1 MTSYPRLFTPLPLG
15 PLTLKNR
22 IVMGSMHT
30 RLECVDRPAER
41 LAAFYAERARGG
53 VSLVITGGVS
63 PDGPGRMETD
73 SLVFDRR
80 DQIPFHRTIV
90 DAVHA
95 AGAPICLQILH
106 AGRYAK
112 LDDLVGASAIPSP
125 INRRK
130 PRVLTDGDVEET
142 IEAFAACAAL
152 AQEAGYDGVEVM
164 ASEGYLVTQFTP
176 LRTNDRTDRWGGS
189 LENRLRFPVEIVR
202 RTRARTGKDFLIV
215 YRISALDLVDGGL
228 DADETAAQAQA
239 VAAAGADILD
249 TGIGWHE
256 ARVPTI
262 GYMVPRAAFAFAVK
276 RLKEAAPIPVMATN
290 RINTPEIAETL
301 LRDGYADAV
310 SLGRP
315 MLADAEFVRKA
326 AEGRGDEINTCIAC
340 NQACLDF
347 IFRDEPAT
355 CLVNPRA
362 GRELDLPTGTAARAK
377 RVAVVGAGAA
387 GLSCAVTAA
396 ERGHAVTLYEAA
408 PAIGG
413 QMNLAAAIPGKEFA
427 ETIRY
432 FARRLERLGVEVRLA
447 ARPRAAELAAGG
459 FDEIVVATG
468 VVPRM
473 PPIPGIDHPK
483 ALRYDDVLSGAKIPG
498 RQVAIIGAG
507 GIGFDTAVYLT
518 KPPADDAAAHFCA
531 AWGID
536 ATGRSHGGLS
546 GDPREAP
553 PREIFL
559 LQRKTSPAGQD
570 ARHDHRLGDPR
581 GARAARREDPR
592 RRGLSE
598 DRRRWTPHPARGRAA
613 FARRRPHRRLRR
625 PGIGAVPARRARG
638 ARASDAP
645 HRRRR
650 RGVGA
655 RRAARDR
662 PGDAGGAVPLA
673 RAARRPRVPRVRA
686 KHVRLEVP

>member
-1 MTSYPRLFTPLPLG
+1 MTPYPHLFAPLALG

-53 VSLVITGGVS
+53 VSLVLTGGVS
-63 PDGPGRMETD
+63 PDGPGRMEAD

-80 DQIPFHRTIV
+80 DQIPFHHTIV

-112 LDDLVGASAIPSP
+112 LDELVGASSIPSP

-130 PRVLTDGDVEET
+130 PRVLGDGEIEQT
-142 IEAFAACAAL
+142 IEAFADCAAL
-152 AQEAGYDGVEVM
+152 AQEAGYDGVEIM
-164 ASEGYLVTQFTP
+164 ASEGYLVTQFTS
-176 LRTNDRTDRWGGS
+176 LRTNDRTDRWGGA
-189 LENRLRFPVEIVR
+189 LENRLRLPVEIVR

-228 DADETAAQAQA
+228 DADETAAQARA
-239 VAAAGADILD
+239 VAAAGADALD

-290 RINTPEIAETL
+290 RINTPEVAEAL
-301 LRDGYADAV
+301 VRDGYADAV
-310 SLGRP
+310 SLARP
-315 MLADAEFVRKA
+315 LLADAEFALKA
-326 AEGRGDEINTCIAC
+326 QAGRGDEINTCIAC

-362 GRELDLPTGTAARAK
+362 GRELDLPTGPASKAK

-432 FARRLERLGVEVRLA
+432 FGRRLARLGVEVRLA
-447 ARPRAAELAAGG
+447 SRPGADELAAAG

-468 VVPRM
+468 VAPRM

-483 ALRYDDVLSGAKIPG
+483 ALHYDEVLSGKKIPG
-498 RQVAIIGAG
+498 RRVAIIGAG

-518 KPPADDAAAHFCA
+518 KPEAADAAAHFLD
-531 AWGID
+531 AWGVD
-536 ATGRSHGGLS
+536 ATGRSHGGLR
-546 GDPREAP
+546 GDARETP

-559 LQRKTSPAGQD
+559 LQRKTTPAGKT
-570 ARHDHRLGDPR
+570 L
-581 GARAARREDPR
+581 
-592 RRGLSE
+592 GLSTG
-598 DRRRWTPHPARGRAA
+598 WAIRAELA
-613 FARRRPHRRLRR
+613 
-625 PGIGAVPARRARG
+625 
-638 ARASDAP
+638 
-645 HRRRR
+645 R
-650 RGVGA
+650 RGVKILVGVDYLKIDDA
-655 RRAARDR
+655 GLHIWHEDEPRVLDVDHVVVCAGQEPVRALHEELAALGRRAHLI
-662 PGDAGGAVPLA
+662 GGADVAAELDA
-673 RAARRPRVPRVRA
+673 LRAIDQGMRVA
-686 KHVRLEVP
+686 LSL

>member
-1 MTSYPRLFTPLPLG
+1 MTPYPRLFTPLPLG

-53 VSLVITGGVS
+53 VSLVLTGGVS
-63 PDGPGRMETD
+63 PDGPGRMEAD

-130 PRVLTDGDVEET
+130 PRVLTDGDIEQT

-164 ASEGYLVTQFTP
+164 ASEGYLVTQFTSP
-176 LRTNDRTDRWGGS
+176 RTNDRTDRWGGS

-202 RTRARTGKDFLIV
+202 RTRARTGQDFLIV
-215 YRISALDLVDGGL
+215 YRISALDLVDRGL
-228 DADETAAQAQA
+228 DADETATQAQA

-276 RLKEAAPIPVMATN
+276 RLREAAPIPVMATN
-290 RINTPEIAETL
+290 RINTPEVAEAL
-301 LRDGYADAV
+301 IRDGYADAV
-310 SLGRP
+310 ALGRP
-315 MLADAEFVRKA
+315 MLADAEFALKA
-326 AEGRGDEINTCIAC
+326 RAGRGDEINTCIAC

-362 GRELDLPTGTAARAK
+362 GRELDLPTGPAARAK

-396 ERGHAVTLYEAA
+396 ERGHAVTLHEAG

-413 QMNLAAAIPGKEFA
+413 QMHLAAAIPGKEFA

-432 FARRLERLGVEVRLA
+432 FERRLARLGVDVRLGS
-447 ARPRAAELAAGG
+447 RPRAVELSAGG
-459 FDEIVVATG
+459 FDDIVIATG
-468 VVPRM
+468 VTPRI

-483 ALRYDDVLSGAKIPG
+483 ALRYDDVLSGTKTPG
-498 RQVAIIGAG
+498 RRVAIIGAG

-518 KPPADDAAAHFCA
+518 RPEAADAAAHFRE

-536 ATGRSHGGLS
+536 ASGRSHGGLA
-546 GDPREAP
+546 GDAYETP

-559 LQRKTSPAGQD
+559 LQRKTSPAGKT
-570 ARHDHRLGDPR
+570 LGMTT
-581 GARAARREDPR
+581 GWAIRAELA
-592 RRGLSE
+592 
-598 DRRRWTPHPARGRAA
+598 
-613 FARRRPHRRLRR
+613 
-625 PGIGAVPARRARG
+625 
-638 ARASDAP
+638 
-645 HRRRR
+645 R
-650 RGVGA
+650 RGVKILVGV
-655 RRAARDR
+655 DYLKID
-662 PGDAGGAVPLA
+662 DAGLHIRHEGELRLLAIDHVVVCAGQESVRSLHDELAALGRRSHLIGGADVAAELDA
-673 RAARRPRVPRVRA
+673 LRAIDQGMRVA
-686 KHVRLEVP
+686 LSL

>member
-1 MTSYPRLFTPLPLG
+1 MTPYPRLFEPLPLG

-30 RLECVDRPAER
+30 RLECADRPAER

-53 VSLVITGGVS
+53 VALVLTGGVS
-63 PDGPGRMETD
+63 PDGPGRMEAD

-80 DQIPFHRTIV
+80 DQIPFHRAVV

-112 LDDLVGASAIPSP
+112 LDDLVGASSIPSP
-125 INRRK
+125 INRRR
-130 PRVLTDGDVEET
+130 PRALSDGDVEQT
-142 IEAFAACAAL
+142 IEAFVECAAL
-152 AQEAGYDGVEVM
+152 AQEAGYDGVEIM
-164 ASEGYLVTQFTP
+164 ASEGYLVTQFTSP
-176 LRTNDRTDRWGGS
+176 RTNDRTDRWGGP

-202 RTRARTGKDFLIV
+202 RTRARAGKDFLIV

-228 DADETAAQAQA
+228 DADETAAQARA
-239 VAAAGADILD
+239 VAAAGANVFD

-262 GYMVPRAAFAFAVK
+262 GYMVPRAGFAFAVK
-276 RLKEAAPIPVMATN
+276 RLREAAPIPVMATN
-290 RINTPEIAETL
+290 RINTPEVAEAL
-301 LRDGYADAV
+301 VRDGYADAV

-315 MLADAEFVRKA
+315 MLADAEFARKA
-326 AEGRGDEINTCIAC
+326 REGRGDEINTCIAC

-362 GRELDLPTGTAARAK
+362 GRELDLPTGPAARAK

-408 PAIGG
+408 PALGG

-432 FARRLERLGVEVRLA
+432 FGTRLARLGVAVRLA
-447 ARPRAAELAAGG
+447 SRPTAAELAAGG

-468 VVPRM
+468 VAPRVPDL
-473 PPIPGIDHPK
+473 PGVDHPK
-483 ALRYDDVLSGAKIPG
+483 ALRYDEVLSGRKTPG
-498 RQVAIIGAG
+498 RRVAIIGAG

-518 KPPADDAAAHFCA
+518 KPAASDATAHFLE
-531 AWGID
+531 AWGVD
-536 ATGRSHGGLS
+536 ATGRSHGGLN
-546 GDPREAP
+546 GDPRETP

-559 LQRKTSPAGQD
+559 LQRKTTTPGKT
-570 ARHDHRLGDPR
+570 LGMTT
-581 GARAARREDPR
+581 GWSIRAELA
-592 RRGLSE
+592 
-598 DRRRWTPHPARGRAA
+598 
-613 FARRRPHRRLRR
+613 
-625 PGIGAVPARRARG
+625 
-638 ARASDAP
+638 
-645 HRRRR
+645 R
-650 RGVGA
+650 RGVKILAGVDYLKIDDAGLHVRHEGA
-655 RRAARDR
+655 ERVLGVDHVVLCAGQESVRTLHDELAARGVR
-662 PGDAGGAVPLA
+662 SHLIGGADVAAELDA
-673 RAARRPRVPRVRA
+673 LRAIDQGMRVA
-686 KHVRLEVP
+686 LSF

>member
-1 MTSYPRLFTPLPLG
+1 MTAYPSLFTPLPLG

-30 RLECVDRPAER
+30 RLECADRPAER

-53 VSLVITGGVS
+53 VALVLTGGVS
-63 PDGPGRMETD
+63 PDGPGRMEAD

-80 DQIPFHRTIV
+80 DQIPFHRTVV

-112 LDDLVGASAIPSP
+112 LDDLVGASGIPSP
-125 INRRK
+125 ISRRK
-130 PRVLTDGDVEET
+130 PRTLSDGDVEQT
-142 IEAFAACAAL
+142 IEAFVECAAL
-152 AQEAGYDGVEVM
+152 AQEAGYDGVEIM
-164 ASEGYLVTQFTP
+164 ASEGYLVTQFTST
-176 LRTNDRTDRWGGS
+176 RTNDRTDRWGGS

-215 YRISALDLVDGGL
+215 YRISALDLVEGGL
-228 DADETAAQAQA
+228 DADETGAQARA
-239 VAAAGADILD
+239 VADAGANVLD

-262 GYMVPRAAFAFAVK
+262 GYMVPRAGFAFAVK
-276 RLKEAAPIPVMATN
+276 RLREAAPIPVMATN
-290 RINTPEIAETL
+290 RINTPEVAEAL
-301 LRDGYADAV
+301 VRDGYADAV

-315 MLADAEFVRKA
+315 MLADAEFARKA
-326 AEGRGDEINTCIAC
+326 REGRGDEINTCIAC

-362 GRELDLPTGTAARAK
+362 GRELDLPTGPAARAR

-408 PAIGG
+408 SALGG
-413 QMNLAAAIPGKEFA
+413 PMNLAAAIPGKEFA

-432 FARRLERLGVEVRLA
+432 FGTRLARLGVTVRLA
-447 ARPRAAELAAGG
+447 SRPTAAELAADG

-468 VVPRM
+468 VTPR
-473 PPIPGIDHPK
+473 IPDLPGVDHPK
-483 ALRYDDVLSGAKIPG
+483 ALRYDEVLGGKKIPG
-498 RQVAIIGAG
+498 RRVAIIGAG

-518 KPPADDAAAHFCA
+518 RPAASDATAHFLE
-531 AWGID
+531 AWGVD
-536 ATGRSHGGLS
+536 ASGRSHGGLN
-546 GDPREAP
+546 GDPRETP
-553 PREIFL
+553 PREVFL
-559 LQRKTSPAGQD
+559 LQRKTTPPGKT
-570 ARHDHRLGDPR
+570 LGMTT
-581 GARAARREDPR
+581 GWAIRAELA
-592 RRGLSE
+592 
-598 DRRRWTPHPARGRAA
+598 
-613 FARRRPHRRLRR
+613 
-625 PGIGAVPARRARG
+625 
-638 ARASDAP
+638 
-645 HRRRR
+645 R
-650 RGVGA
+650 RGVKILVGVDYLRIDDGGLHVRHDDA
-655 RRAARDR
+655 TKVLAVDHVVVCAGQESVRTLHDELAARGIR
-662 PGDAGGAVPLA
+662 SHLIGGADFAAELDA
-673 RAARRPRVPRVRA
+673 LRAIDQGMRVA
-686 KHVRLEVP
+686 LSL